1 MGSLGCFSSNHC
13 IIFILMF
20 ISAYHDRII
29 TAQAQKPNPFYL
41 ARKFCL
47 GTNYTANSTYQTDLN
62 LLLSSLSTTFTNNNT
77 FPQYG
82 YRNITIGANPN
93 TVYGSLHCREDIPPA
108 ICSECAQ
115 LATETVMLLCPNKK
129 TAIMFYDGCVLRY
142 SDENYFSRL
151 NQEPSRVLLG
161 PAQNKVNQSQFVD
174 LVTGLLEDLV
184 VEAKNNSSISPSLY
198 ATRSA
203 NYTRFDDVYAMV
215 QCTPDLTPNLCRI
228 CLRSAIGR
236 LSTCCSHVRG
246 ARVLFPSCTF
256 RFESGPFY
264 GNYMHATPTIQALPP
279 TLQPPSNTTNSNRT
293 DSSKLVISIAIP
305 LVIAPLL
312 SSIAVWWFCFHKRKK
327 MNNKYFAPE
336 RDQDIQSAESLQFNF
351 NMISDATNNFA
362 EANKLGEGGFG
373 LVYKGILS
381 DGQEIAVK
389 RLSKS
394 SGQGDE
400 EFKNEVLLLAKL
412 QHRNLVRLLG
422 FCLHEQEELL
432 VYKLMKAS
440 LDHFIFDTVNRT
452 YILDWEIRYKIVGGI
467 ARGLLY
473 LHEDSRVR
481 IIHRDLKASNIL
493 LAEDM
498 TPKISDFG
506 LARLFVVDQTQADTV
521 RIVGTYGYM
530 APEYAIHGRFSVK
543 SDVFSFGV
551 LVLEILSGKKNTS
564 FYESVT
570 GGAQDLL
577 TYAWRHWQ
585 DGSAMEL
592 LDPSLNENCS
602 RSEFMRCVHIALLC
616 VQESIAD
623 RPTMASVILML
634 NSNSMTLQLPTRPA
648 YFVSDQAVEEVWSVN
663 EASVSILDP
672 R

>member
-1 MGSLGCFSSNHC
+1 MGSLGCFSSKHH

-29 TAQAQKPNPFYL
+29 ITAQAQEPTPTYSPWS
-41 ARKFCL
+41 FCL
-47 GTNYTANSTYQTDLN
+47 GTNYTANSTYRTNLN
-62 LLLSSLSTTFTNNNT
+62 ILLSSLSTTFTNNST
-77 FPQYG
+77 IPQYG
-82 YRNITIGANPN
+82 YRNITIGANPD
-93 TVYGSLHCREDIPPA
+93 TVYGSLHCREDIAPA
-108 ICSECAQ
+108 ICSICAQ
-115 LATETVMLLCPNKK
+115 LATETVLQDSGCPNKK
-129 TAIMFYDGCVLRY
+129 TAIMFYNGCVLRY
-142 SDENYFSRL
+142 SNENYFSIS
-151 NQEPSRVLLG
+151 NQEPSIVLTSTYSI
-161 PAQNKVNQSQFVD
+161 VNQSRFADV
-174 LVTGLLEDLV
+174 VTGLLDDLV
-184 VEAKNNSSISPSLY
+184 VEAVTNTSISPSLY

-203 NYTRFDDVYAMV
+203 NYNTSNKVSAMV
-215 QCTPDLTPNLCRI
+215 QCTPDLTPSLCSK
-228 CLRSAIGR
+228 CLRSALGK
-236 LSTCCSHVRG
+236 LSTTLTKKEG
-246 ARVLFPSCTF
+246 ARVLYPSCTF
-256 RFESGPFY
+256 RFESFRFY
-264 GNYMHATPTIQALPP
+264 GNYMYATRASPP
-279 TLQPPSNTTNSNRT
+279 TPQSQSDTTNSNRT

-305 LVIAPLL
+305 LVIALLL
-312 SSIAVWWFCFHKRKK
+312 SSIVVWWFS
-327 MNNKYFAPE
+327 PE
-336 RDQDIQSAESLQFNF
+336 VDQDVRSAESLQFNF
-351 NMISDATNNFA
+351 NMICDATNSFS

-373 LVYKGILS
+373 PVYKGILI

-422 FCLHEQEELL
+422 FCLHEQEKLL
-432 VYKLMKAS
+432 VYELMNAS
-440 LDHFIFDTVNRT
+440 LDHFIF
-452 YILDWEIRYKIVGGI
+452 GI

-623 RPTMASVILML
+623 RPTMATVILML